1 MNRLIRST
9 VLIAVMSMSG
19 PALAQ
24 SLHGTLYKNPYCTCC
39 EGHAAYLKEQRIN
52 VEIKVVDDL
61 SAFNSKAGMP
71 SKYEGCHTIMLNG
84 YAIEGHVSAE
94 IIEKLI
100 KEHPAD
106 VVGISLPGMPL
117 GVPGMGGNKE
127 GPYQVFAIHKDGS
140 ATVYAT
146 Q

>member
-1 MNRLIRST
+1 MNRLIGST
-9 VLIAVMSMSG
+9 VLIAVMSVSG

-24 SLHGTLYKNPYCTCC
+24 SLHGILYKNPYCTCC
-39 EGHAAYLKEQRIN
+39 ESHAAYFKEQGIN
-52 VEIKVVDDL
+52 VEVKVVDDL
-61 SAFNSKAGMP
+61 SAFNSMAGMP
-71 SKYEGCHTIMLNG
+71 SKFEGCHTIMLNG

-94 IIEKLI
+94 IIDKLV

-117 GVPGMGGNKE
+117 GVPGMEGEKE

>member
-1 MNRLIRST
+1 MNRLIGST

-24 SLHGTLYKNPYCTCC
+24 SLHGILYKNPYCTCC
-39 EGHAAYLKEQRIN
+39 ESHAAYLKEQGIN
-52 VEIKVVDDL
+52 VEVKVVDDL
-61 SAFNSKAGMP
+61 SAFNSMAGMP
-71 SKYEGCHTIMLNG
+71 SKFEGCHTIMLNG

-94 IIEKLI
+94 IIDKLV

-117 GVPGMGGNKE
+117 GVPGMGGEKE

>member
-1 MNRLIRST
+1 MNRFIRST
-9 VLIAVMSMSG
+9 VLMAAISISG
-19 PALAQ
+19 SALAQ

-39 EGHAAYLKEQRIN
+39 EGHAEYLKEQGIN
-52 VEIKVVDDL
+52 VDIKVVDDL

-94 IIEKLI
+94 IIEKLM

-106 VVGISLPGMPL
+106 GVGISLPRMPL
-117 GVPGMGGNKE
+117 GMPGIGGEKE